1 MQQNYAIGGSLRAK
15 LTTSVRQRRVIPS
28 LTTSRQRAA
37 QSAPRPILP
46 SPRVGKVVP
55 KGRTPKRTNLPVM
68 AIRRRSTPQGWH
80 ATAVVEPTTPP
91 ISALCLIPST
101 HTPTPTSPE
110 RRHGHSPKRA
120 KRGRLE
126 DMMPAPSKT
135 HCLVKHTTQPSEN
148 ISNSAKSNEK
158 R

>member
-1 MQQNYAIGGSLRAK
+1 MQRNFATGGSSRAK
-15 LTTSVRQRRVIPS
+15 LTTSVRQRKVIPPKTLS
-28 LTTSRQRAA
+28 HLGAA

-55 KGRTPKRTNLPVM
+55 KGRTPKRTNLPVR
-68 AIRRRSTPQGWH
+68 AIQRRSAPQGWH

-101 HTPTPTSPE
+101 HTPTQTRPK

-126 DMMPAPSKT
+126 GMMHAPSKT

-148 ISNSAKSNEK
+148 ISGSTKSSEK
-158 R
+158 S